1 MRTRQ
6 FRPVVASTTT
16 ALLAAF
22 ALLLAGCGSSP
33 GATSGASAPAT
44 TYAALAASPGC
55 TQLRAEHPDL
65 VGKKL
70 TNAIN
75 PHTPGYESISV
86 ADPTRYE
93 GFDIDLGEAI
103 GGCLGFTVGYLPVS
117 FETLLPT
124 LQSGQA
130 NFVISDIYATRERAA
145 SADFITYSK
154 VFDGVLV
161 AKGNPKKLTGIDD
174 SLCGTTTALNKGF
187 VEVPLV
193 AAQSTKCAAE
203 GRPAAQS
210 SLFDNNA
217 DCVQAILSG
226 RADSYIN
233 DVNTVNRFVKD
244 QPDKLDRATAVT
256 LPYSIGIA
264 VPKGDTAARAA
275 FTGALTQVQQSGLQT
290 TLSRKWQLDESA
302 IESPT
307 LVTAS

>member
-6 FRPVVASTTT
+6 LRIAAAFLASAVATVLLLTACGSSSSTTT
-16 ALLAAF
+16 PTA
-22 ALLLAGCGSSP
+22 SP
-33 GATSGASAPAT
+33 
-44 TYAALAASPGC
+44 YAALTSSPAC
-55 TQLRAEHPDL
+55 TQLRAQHPDL
-65 VGKKL
+65 AGKKL

-86 ADPTRYE
+86 ADPTKYE

-103 GGCLGFTVGYLPVS
+103 GACLGFTVGYLPVS
-117 FETLLPT
+117 FEALLPT

-130 NFVISDIYATRERAA
+130 NFVISDIYATKERAA

-161 AKGNPKKLTGIDD
+161 AKGNPKHLTGIDD

-193 AAQSTKCAAE
+193 EAQSTKCTAE
-203 GRPAAQS
+203 GKPAAQTA
-210 SLFDNNA
+210 LYDNNA
-217 DCVQAILSG
+217 DCAQAILAG

-264 VPKGDTAARAA
+264 VPKGNTELGGAFTAA
-275 FTGALTQVQQSGLQT
+275 LNEIQHSGLQT

-302 IESPT
+302 VQAPS